1 MAETLGWGITER
13 LETKGAEMEARATK
27 NDHLQAEVERL
38 TQWVNDLQ
46 ADTYVTC
53 VYCGYNYGPDD
64 EVPTSIAEVLEEHI
78 ESCPKHPMSELK
90 RRVDKALVIAEDGII
105 DGGHHKMWVI
115 DQMVRVLL
123 GDDYEKWLASSEDE
137 WDTGI
142 VP

>member
-13 LETKGAEMEARATK
+13 LEDKDT
-27 NDHLQAEVERL
+27 NLQAEVERL

-46 ADTYVTC
+46 ADSYVTC

-64 EVPTSIAEVLEEHI
+64 EVPTSMAEVLKEHM

-90 RRVDKALVIAEDGII
+90 GRISKALAIAEDGVI

-115 DQMVRVLL
+115 DQMIRVLTN
-123 GDDYEKWLASSEDE
+123 DQYEEWVESLNDE
-137 WDTGI
+137 WDVGI